1 MDTKVHPNG
10 HSTRSVALHA
20 KDGMPKSKPRPFE
33 VVAGALLSFTGI
45 GIIMSIITN
54 ETLYPVERHYNTFT
68 NTISDL
74 GGTIPPSSYMVEPN
88 RVILI
93 VTMAI
98 GGGFVLAATVLLWRV
113 LARRGFLVALGV
125 LGVGMVGI
133 AIFPGNVETWHPL
146 FALLCFVG
154 GSIAAILSGRF
165 LDRPLRY
172 FAIVMGAV
180 ALVATVLGLDAFEGH
195 WPQTMFGLGGV
206 ERWIA
211 YPVLL
216 WLVLVGSVL
225 MTRQIVAKKAN
236 V

>member
-10 HSTRSVALHA
+10 HSTRTVALSA
-20 KDGMPKSKPRPFE
+20 KEPTAGKPHPFQ
-33 VVAGALLSFTGI
+33 VIAGALLSFTGI

-54 ETLYPVERHYNTFT
+54 EALYPAERHYDTFT

-74 GGTIPPSSYMVEPN
+74 GGTIPPNSYMVEPN
-88 RVILI
+88 RLI
-93 VTMAI
+93 FIATMAI
-98 GGGFVLAATVLLWRV
+98 GGVLVLAATILLWRV
-113 LARRGFLVALGV
+113 LARRGFLVAIGG
-125 LGVGMVGI
+125 LGVGMAGI

-146 FALLCFVG
+146 LALLCFVG

-172 FAIVMGAV
+172 VTLVMGAV
-180 ALVATVLGLDAFEGH
+180 ALVSTVFGLDAFEGH

-216 WLVLVGSVL
+216 WMVLLGSAL
-225 MTRQIVAKKAN
+225 MSRQIVAKKAGE
-236 V
+236 

>member
-10 HSTRSVALHA
+10 HSTRTVALPA
-20 KDGMPKSKPRPFE
+20 KEPTVGKPHPFQ
-33 VVAGALLSFTGI
+33 VIAGALLSVTGI
-45 GIIMSIITN
+45 GIILSIITN
-54 ETLYPVERHYNTFT
+54 EALYPAERHYDTFT
-68 NTISDL
+68 NSISDL
-74 GGTIPPSSYMVEPN
+74 GGTLPPNSYMVEPN
-88 RVILI
+88 RLIFI

-98 GGGFVLAATVLLWRV
+98 GGAFVLTATALLWRV
-113 LARRGFLVALGV
+113 LARRGFLVALGA
-125 LGVGMVGI
+125 LGVGLVGI

-146 FALLCFVG
+146 LALVCFVG

-180 ALVATVLGLDAFEGH
+180 ALVSTVFGLDAFEGH
-195 WPQTMFGLGGV
+195 WPQTMIGLGGV

-216 WLVLVGSVL
+216 WMVLLGSVF
-225 MTRQIVAKKAN
+225 MTWPFDAKKAGA
-236 V
+236 